1 MVVRL
6 PGLGE
11 ARSSEQP
18 HGADSSEDKPPPC
31 WWQLPGG
38 TRPSVQSTLTS
49 ARATVKS
56 EKQPERVAVI
66 ATPRRNHGFLPSPR
80 KDQRT
85 PSLDPE
91 LWEERMSMQY
101 LRSYW
106 VNKRTRETS
115 WTRTG
120 SPIKTFENGPPT
132 PPLHSTKPSPTR
144 LLPRGQPWR
153 GAVEAA
159 DTPFRLLAA

>member
-1 MVVRL
+1 MRPVVVVVHAAAGGDGPQTSGETLHVGGAMVVRL

-11 ARSSEQP
+11 ARNSQQP
-18 HGADSSEDKPPPC
+18 HGAESSEDRPPLC

-80 KDQRT
+80 KGQRA
-85 PSLDPE
+85 PLLDPE
-91 LWEERMSMQY
+91 LWEERVSMQY
-101 LRSYW
+101 LRYVRPVVLQLDAVTDHLSSIESINYL
-106 VNKRTRETS
+106 TS
-115 WTRTG
+115 CYMIFCLT
-120 SPIKTFENGPPT
+120 S
-132 PPLHSTKPSPTR
+132 
-144 LLPRGQPWR
+144 
-153 GAVEAA
+153 
-159 DTPFRLLAA
+159 